1 MSFFKLQIKD
11 MSRYIIQYPTSNP
24 GPKLFEV
31 FSAKPLEA
39 SVQTVDILGT
49 DQVTFS
55 FERSFTSVPVAIA
68 GFVSL
73 NSSVAGVNVYVESV
87 TRTGGTVRTS
97 APVDSAK
104 IAIHAVYVE

>member
-1 MSFFKLQIKD
+1 MSFFKLQRKD
-11 MSRYIIQYPTSNP
+11 VSRDIIQYPISNP
-24 GPKLFEV
+24 GSKLFEV

-39 SVQTVDILGT
+39 SVQTVDIVGT
-49 DQVTFS
+49 DQVSFS
-55 FERSFTSVPVAIA
+55 FERSFTSVPVVVA

-73 NSSVAGVNVYVESV
+73 SSAVAGVNVYVESV